1 MIQQFYSWIYIL
13 KTQNTNSKMYKH
25 PSIHGSISYNFQD
38 MDSTQVSINRWKNKD
53 MVYIH
58 NGILL
63 SHKK

>member
-38 MDSTQVSINRWKNKD
+38 MDSTQVSINR
-53 MVYIH
+53 
-58 NGILL
+58 
-63 SHKK
+63 